1 MKTLIALAAVSFI
14 TTGAMATDAPSLDGE
29 RYSVELP
36 NYGPCFVTFASHSQG
51 ETSGMISMACGEQ
64 ESADPGQWDDQD
76 SGDFSIYVPEVFPQR
91 LWTSDCES
99 WPSIEVGET
108 VSDPC
113 WMTSTTGEPIQVT
126 RER

>member
-1 MKTLIALAAVSFI
+1 MKTLIALAAASLI
-14 TTGAMATDAPSLDGE
+14 TTGAMAADVPSPDGE
-29 RYSVELP
+29 RYSVELL
-36 NYGPCFVTFASHSQG
+36 NYGPCFVTFASYSQG
-51 ETSGMISMACGEQ
+51 EASGMISMACGENQ
-64 ESADPGQWDDQD
+64 SADPGQWDNQD
-76 SGDFSIYVPEVFPQR
+76 AGELSIYIPEVFPTR

-113 WMTSTTGEPIQVT
+113 WMTSTTGEPIQVR